1 MTRALDTAI
10 CRLFGIR
17 YPIIQTGMGWVS
29 GARLTAATSAAGGLG
44 ILASATMT
52 MPELE
57 RAIHDVRER
66 TDAPFGVNLRTDQD
80 DIEERVSL
88 LVREK
93 VKVAS
98 FAQAPRKEIVL
109 RLKGAGI
116 LTMPTVG
123 AKRHAEKVAAL
134 GVDAIIAQGHE
145 GGGHTGPVP
154 TSLLLPQVTSAV
166 DVPVL
171 GAGGFFDGRGLVAA
185 LAWGAAGIAMGTRFL
200 LTRESTVPDAVKKQ
214 YLETQVTGTV
224 VTRAIDGY
232 PQRVIRTAFVEALER
247 SRGVVALA
255 KAAQHAWQFR
265 ALTGTSMVS
274 LLREGL
280 AMKKSQELT
289 FGQMAM
295 AANAPMLTR
304 ASMVEGRPDVGI
316 LPTGQVVGV
325 IEELP
330 TVAELLGRIM
340 SEAEATLG
348 RLGAVS

>member
-1 MTRALDTAI
+1 
-10 CRLFGIR
+10 
-17 YPIIQTGMGWVS
+17 V
-29 GARLTAATSAAGGLG
+29 
-44 ILASATMT
+44 
-52 MPELE
+52 
-57 RAIHDVRER
+57 
-66 TDAPFGVNLRTDQD
+66 
-80 DIEERVSL
+80 
-88 LVREK
+88 
-93 VKVAS
+93 
-98 FAQAPRKEIVL
+98 
-109 RLKGAGI
+109 
-116 LTMPTVG
+116 
-123 AKRHAEKVAAL
+123 
-134 GVDAIIAQGHE
+134 
-145 GGGHTGPVP
+145 
-154 TSLLLPQVTSAV
+154 V

-247 SRGVVALA
+247 SSGVLALA
-255 KAAQHAWQFR
+255 RAAQHAWQFR
-265 ALTGTSMVS
+265 GLTGTSMVS
-274 LLREGL
+274 LLREGF

-330 TVAELLGRIM
+330 TVAELLDRIVR
-340 SEAEATLG
+340 EAEATLA
-348 RLGAVS
+348 RLGSVS